1 MATYDVDLYDSNTK
15 LQNAEVIIID
25 DIPPYDFKDYDI
37 FDEKD
42 FKKYI
47 DDIEKIVRGSFEY
60 REFINYLR
68 DYMDMNTC
76 SFFENISNKNTYK
89 IKIHI
94 HHHPLTLYDIVM
106 TVYQKRSFFNES
118 LEVEMVAKEAMYV
131 HYFLMV
137 GLIPVSETVH
147 ELIHGQVLFVPLD
160 RVMGNW
166 EEFIETYDQFIPLET
181 KEKIDRYRE
190 KTLSFNEVENRKI
203 LLQKPTYIQL
213 INEDGTYKEPDM
225 NSIIDTM
232 NNRIQEIKNNRLIA
246 DNSNNDKYDN
256 NVINAQSEQQ
266 YAPMYIV

>member
-1 MATYDVDLYDSNTK
+1 
-15 LQNAEVIIID
+15 
-25 DIPPYDFKDYDI
+25 
-37 FDEKD
+37 
-42 FKKYI
+42 
-47 DDIEKIVRGSFEY
+47 
-60 REFINYLR
+60 
-68 DYMDMNTC
+68 
-76 SFFENISNKNTYK
+76 
-89 IKIHI
+89 
-94 HHHPLTLYDIVM
+94 
-106 TVYQKRSFFNES
+106 
-118 LEVEMVAKEAMYV
+118 MVAKEAMYV

-166 EEFIETYDQFIPLET
+166 EEFMETYDQFIPLET

-225 NSIIDTM
+225 DSIINTM

-266 YAPMYIV
+266 YTPMYIV